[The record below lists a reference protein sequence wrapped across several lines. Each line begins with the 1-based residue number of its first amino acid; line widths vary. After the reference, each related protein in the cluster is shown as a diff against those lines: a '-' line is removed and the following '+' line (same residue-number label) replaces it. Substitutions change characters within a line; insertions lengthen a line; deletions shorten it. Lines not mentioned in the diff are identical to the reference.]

1 MWTETSAYLF
11 ALVSP
16 DLSLTLKNL
25 NFFDIY
31 LSEKSSYSV
40 TSKKTDETVQMVRKV
55 NSIFHTSSRRL
66 KKSGFTDFV
75 KELL

>member
-1 MWTETSAYLF
+1 MNWNICLLF

-25 NFFDIY
+25 SNFFDIY

-40 TSKKTDETVQMVRKV
+40 TSKKTDETVQKV
-55 NSIFHTSSRRL
+55 CKVKSIFHTSSRRL